1 MIKGE
6 NLKKKFIRYENKK
19 IKKEFYADNGITFE
33 ANDGKIIGILGPN
46 GAGKTTLL
54 RMIALMIG
62 VTGTSLLS
70 IITFINYVVVFTD
83 TSAGK
88 IDWLNI
94 TLMVVP
100 TIIYI
105 SIVLTYIIKQYKSEK
120 ILFSKE

>member
-1 MIKGE
+1 MRI
-6 NLKKKFIRYENKK
+6 LKKKFIRYENKK
-19 IKKEFYADNGITFE
+19 IKKEIYADNGITFE
-33 ANDGKIIGILGPN
+33 ANDGKIIGILGTN

-54 RMIALMIG
+54 RMIALIG

-70 IITFINYVVVFTD
+70 IITFINYVVIFTD

>member
-1 MIKGE
+1 MRI
-6 NLKKKFIRYENKK
+6 LKKKFIRYENKK
-19 IKKEFYADNGITFE
+19 IKKEIYADNGITFE
-33 ANDGKIIGILGPN
+33 ANDGKIIGILGTN
-46 GAGKTTLL
+46 GAGKTTLF

-70 IITFINYVVVFTD
+70 IITFINYVVIFTD

>member
-1 MIKGE
+1 MRI
-6 NLKKKFIRYENKK
+6 LKKKFIRYENKK
-19 IKKEFYADNGITFE
+19 IKKEIYADNGITFE
-33 ANDGKIIGILGPN
+33 ANDGKIIGILGTN

-62 VTGTSLLS
+62 VTGTSLLY
-70 IITFINYVVVFTD
+70 IITFINYVVIFTD